1 MIPVFMGEFNHTIDA
16 KGRLIIPSRFR
27 EELGQEFV
35 MTKGLDGCLFVY
47 TEEEWAAFDS
57 KLQSLPLINK
67 GTRQLNRFFHAGV
80 TVVEPDKQ
88 GRVLIPATLR
98 EYAALD
104 KDVCL
109 VGMGNKIEVWSKE
122 RWETNVN
129 SIGDDID
136 AVLSD
141 MEELGFSI

>member
-1 MIPVFMGEFNHTIDA
+1 M
-16 KGRLIIPSRFR
+16 
-27 EELGQEFV
+27 
-35 MTKGLDGCLFVY
+35 
-47 TEEEWAAFDS
+47 
-57 KLQSLPLINK
+57 
-67 GTRQLNRFFHAGV
+67 
-80 TVVEPDKQ
+80 
-88 GRVLIPATLR
+88 LIPATLR

-136 AVLSD
+136 SVLSD
-141 MEELGFSI
+141 MEELGFAI